1 MSRRRAIAVIDD
13 DALVRSGLARLIRSF
28 GLEVGVFGSAAS
40 FLASGPEA
48 WAVVVTDIHMPEIS
62 GLDLLRRLRGSHPDL
77 PVVVVTAFPDMRDQA
92 LAAGARDF
100 LEKPCAPDRIEASLK
115 TMLDE
120 A

>member
-28 GLEVGVFGSAAS
+28 GLEVGAFGSAAD
-40 FLASGPEA
+40 FLASGPER

-92 LAAGARDF
+92 LAAGALDF

-115 TMLDE
+115 AMLGE